1 MPITPIKR
9 VIIMPTKH
17 IDDVAWRLVEQQVVK
32 AVTESQTGIK
42 DTKLMNYALIKGL
55 KSLTKEDYMELA
67 KK

>member
-1 MPITPIKR
+1 
-9 VIIMPTKH
+9 MPTKH
-17 IDDVAWRLVEQQVVK
+17 IDEVAWRLVEQQVVK

-55 KSLTKEDYMELA
+55 KSLNKEDYMEMA